1 MFFYV
6 SVGLSLFDCSVASFF
21 YVCVGELGCLLG
33 WLVGWLVGWVFS
45 LQVGVFTKLTL
56 TLPANCGKR
65 RAGGFRKWSSRADTE
80 SIGTSFFLLYW
91 RTSEVS
97 DRAATLFPLLLEII
111 IQVVCRIK
119 IRNYA
124 WDEQLCVK
132 TYVRT
137 GNSVFKS

>member
-33 WLVGWLVGWVFS
+33 WLVGWLVGSFLCRWASS
-45 LQVGVFTKLTL
+45 LTRTL

-137 GNSVFKS
+137 GNSVFIS